1 MISDGPHPETPFQEP
16 KPIPASGTISQET
29 EPDSAHGKPDSP
41 CIDDSI
47 SGPAASQ
54 VIIDAV
60 VESLLHRMRAGD
72 RHAAAEFVT
81 KYGPRIRRRVRA
93 RMNPSMRRIF
103 DSEELLSTMAR
114 RLDQFVHEGR
124 MTAENQA
131 RLWALVNRIG
141 DNAVVDR
148 YRLMKRLDSIEA
160 ADGPAAATIRR
171 RQESSPDDSSSP
183 IAIDEVLDWIVDPRD
198 RQILMLWLHDVPL
211 TTIAECLKMTATAV
225 RKRWQGVREHLRE
238 RLDGKLNDQI

>member
-1 MISDGPHPETPFQEP
+1 
-16 KPIPASGTISQET
+16 
-29 EPDSAHGKPDSP
+29 
-41 CIDDSI
+41 
-47 SGPAASQ
+47 
-54 VIIDAV
+54 
-60 VESLLHRMRAGD
+60 MRAGD

-114 RLDQFVHEGR
+114 RLDLFVHEGR

-141 DNAVVDR
+141 DNAVIDR
-148 YRLMKRLDSIEA
+148 YRLIKRLNALEA
-160 ADGPAAATIRR
+160 ADGPAAANIRR
-171 RQESSPDDSSSP
+171 RQEPSPDADSSP
-183 IAIDEVLDWIVDPRD
+183 ISLDEVLDWIVDARD

-211 TTIAECLKMTATAV
+211 GTIAECLMMTATAV
-225 RKRWQGVREHLRE
+225 RKRWQGVRERLHE
-238 RLDGKLNDQI
+238 RLDGKLNDQP

>member
-1 MISDGPHPETPFQEP
+1 MPNCQSTAAPHTAGPYMISNGPNPETPFPEP
-16 KPIPASGTISQET
+16 KPIPSRVSFTSASEGSLADQPPNLIAHNALD
-29 EPDSAHGKPDSP
+29 PSAP
-41 CIDDSI
+41 
-47 SGPAASQ
+47 Q
-54 VIIDAV
+54 VINDDV

-131 RLWALVNRIG
+131 RLSASG
-141 DNAVVDR
+141 DG
-148 YRLMKRLDSIEA
+148 SC
-160 ADGPAAATIRR
+160 RR
-171 RQESSPDDSSSP
+171 R
-183 IAIDEVLDWIVDPRD
+183 IVSAAG
-198 RQILMLWLHDVPL
+198 
-211 TTIAECLKMTATAV
+211 TIA
-225 RKRWQGVREHLRE
+225 RR
-238 RLDGKLNDQI
+238 RLQPHRPR